1 MKDVI
6 LDIGTYSFDDA
17 KKKMNRE
24 FDVVTFDKNG
34 YISYECKYTNEM
46 ISKKVI
52 QEEEE
57 QVQNLDIK
65 FYKLGFISKSGFSS
79 DVDKQKYNCFTL
91 DDFYDFEE

>member
-1 MKDVI
+1 
-6 LDIGTYSFDDA
+6 
-17 KKKMNRE
+17 
-24 FDVVTFDKNG
+24 
-34 YISYECKYTNEM
+34 M
-46 ISKKVI
+46 ISNKVI

-65 FYKLGFISKSGFSS
+65 FYKLGFISKNGFSS